1 MAQVSFILF
10 GVGDKRR
17 EETRMK
23 QITIELDDAHYKRSH
38 YKRYYT
44 EEEYAKQHKESESE

>member
-1 MAQVSFILF
+1 MARVSFILF
-10 GVGDKRR
+10 GVGDKRS

-23 QITIELDDAHYKRSH
+23 QIIIELDDAHYKRSH

-44 EEEYAKQHKESESE
+44 EEEYEKQHKESESE